1 MAAKET
7 SSFLFAAGYIA
18 IPFNFSNLK
27 YSKMVGAVT
36 VKDVSAQ
43 AFIKAYAAH
52 LKKSGKLEVPAW
64 TEYELCPQDA
74 DWFYVR
80 AASVARHIYLRGG
93 VGIGALS
100 KRQGGAKRR
109 GSRPNHHADASTN
122 GLEKLGLLEKHSNG
136 GRKITSS
143 GQRDLDRISV
153 QVAKAQSS
161 E

>member
-1 MAAKET
+1 
-7 SSFLFAAGYIA
+7 
-18 IPFNFSNLK
+18 
-27 YSKMVGAVT
+27 MVGAVT

-64 TEYELCPQDA
+64 TEYVKTGSHKELCPQDA

-122 GLEKLGLLEKHSNG
+122 VARKIVQGLEKLGLLEKHSNG